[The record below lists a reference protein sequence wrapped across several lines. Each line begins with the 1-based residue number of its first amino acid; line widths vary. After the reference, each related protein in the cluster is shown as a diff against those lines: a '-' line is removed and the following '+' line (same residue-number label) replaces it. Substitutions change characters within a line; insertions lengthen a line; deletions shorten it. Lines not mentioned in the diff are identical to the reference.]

1 MRLTEETKPIWKKA
15 EKINDGLWKYY
26 NIFYSDESN
35 ERFDEEH
42 DSLYYH
48 IQGWNE
54 TLEELEQDI
63 RQDSDWTSKDAET
76 WTKVL
81 RDEAKVVEQLK
92 AYYKATKTE
101 SPNYIYA

>member
-1 MRLTEETKPIWKKA
+1 MRLTAETKPLWAKA
-15 EKINDGLWKYY
+15 QKINDGLWKYY
-26 NIFYSDESN
+26 NIIYSDDSN
-35 ERFDEEH
+35 DTFDEEH

-54 TLEELEQDI
+54 TVEELEQDI
-63 RQDSDWTSKDAET
+63 RQDSDWTTKDAET

-81 RDEAKVVEQLK
+81 RDEAVVLEQVK

-101 SPNYIYA
+101 SPNYIYS